1 MKKFRVYQQA
11 DYVQGHLRYG
21 HREGIIE
28 AESKEDVLNKLNEG
42 HTDFLDLEIDDY
54 SVYDAD
60 YGDNKFEIE
69 EVTEENNTD
78 ITENIMNLI
87 EEFAKVHDLAKKC
100 GSEYISQ
107 DDNAQV
113 DSLELVCNIFDLYAN
128 RKED

>member
-1 MKKFRVYQQA
+1 MKKFRVYQDA

-54 SVYDAD
+54 SVYEAN
-60 YGDNKFEIE
+60 YGDNEFEIE

-78 ITENIMNLI
+78 ITEEIMNLI
-87 EEFAKVHDLAKKC
+87 EEFAKVHDLAKEC

>member
-28 AESKEDVLNKLNEG
+28 AESKEDALNKLNEG

-54 SVYDAD
+54 SVYEAN
-60 YGDNKFEIE
+60 YGDNEFEIE
-69 EVTEENNTD
+69 EVTEENDTD
-78 ITENIMNLI
+78 ITEEIMNLI
-87 EEFAKVHDLAKKC
+87 EEFAKVHDLAKSC
-100 GSEYISQ
+100 GGEYISQ